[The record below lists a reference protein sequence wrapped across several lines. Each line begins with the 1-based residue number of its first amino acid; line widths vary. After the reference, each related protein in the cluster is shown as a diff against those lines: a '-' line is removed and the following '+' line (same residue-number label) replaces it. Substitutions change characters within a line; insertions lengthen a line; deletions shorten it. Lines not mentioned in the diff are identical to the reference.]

1 MALSVTE
8 LEYRMDRNA
17 LLEIF
22 VVEILRFLFYSS
34 LKQMQGRK
42 KEKQQETVHTLNHS
56 TNICNLCLC
65 LCLKIK
71 ASLGSKLHGILFPT
85 KKVGM
90 STGLL

>member
-42 KEKQQETVHTLNHS
+42 KRKTTGNSSHTEPFHKHLQ
-56 TNICNLCLC
+56 
-65 LCLKIK
+65 
-71 ASLGSKLHGILFPT
+71 FVP
-85 KKVGM
+85 M
-90 STGLL
+90 PLLEDQGQPRK